1 MSKVVKVQD
10 GNYRIVTQLNGT
22 ITLDTGAQLG
32 SVIVTGD
39 LVVLGNTTTVDS
51 ETLTIK
57 DNIVYINVGETG
69 NGITLEKA
77 GLDIDR
83 GNRGVVSF
91 YYNENLSHIKNDG
104 TIGVGSFSL
113 IHSSGSEVNEISGLN
128 VGSLNTQ
135 VTGGWRDLTI
145 YTGPTAGG
153 GTISVS
159 GTPDYELRVTDD
171 DDIPNKK
178 FVNDYV
184 AAANGQ
190 ALVDNFYRF
199 NSATSTKY
207 NTGGRSYDTGAGDA
221 ASKIVFEVDGLTQG
235 QFDLTGFSVN
245 DITIKD
251 TAIKTSVSNAN
262 LELRPNGSGLVQIQ
276 SALALAD
283 IASDPSSTSGQNKL
297 YSKATQGPGGTGI
310 NFINSTTSGELISS
324 KKALLYALLF

>member
-113 IHSSGSEVNEISGLN
+113 IHSSGTEVNEISGLN

-135 VTGGWRDLTI
+135 VTGGWRDLII
-145 YTGPTAGG
+145 YTGPTVGG
-153 GTISVS
+153 GTLSVS

-178 FVNDYV
+178 FINDYV
-184 AAANGQ
+184 AASSGS
-190 ALVDNFYRF
+190 ALVDRFYRY
-199 NSATSTKY
+199 NSATSTAY
-207 NTGGRSYDTGAGDA
+207 NTGGRAYDTGAGDA
-221 ASKIVFEVDGLTQG
+221 ASKIVFEVDGQTQG

-245 DITIKD
+245 DITIND
-251 TAIKTSVSNAN
+251 TVISTTVSNAN

-276 SALALAD
+276 SAVALAD
-283 IASDPSSTSGQNKL
+283 LASNPSSTSGQNKL

-310 NFINSTTSGELISS
+310 NFINATTSGELISS

>member
-22 ITLDTGAQLG
+22 ITLDTGDQLG

-39 LVVLGNTTTVDS
+39 LIVLGNTTTVDS

-83 GNRGVVSF
+83 GNRGIVSF
-91 YYNENLSHIKNDG
+91 YYNENLSHIKHDG

-113 IHSSGSEVNEISGLN
+113 IHSSGNEVNELSGLN
-128 VGSLNTQ
+128 LGSLNTQ
-135 VTGGWRDLTI
+135 TTGGWRDLTI
-145 YTGPTAGG
+145 YTGPSVGG

-178 FVNDYV
+178 WVNDYI
-184 AAANGQ
+184 AASSGQ
-190 ALVDNFYRF
+190 ALVDRFYRF
-199 NSATSTKY
+199 DSGTLTSY

-221 ASKIVFEVDGLTQG
+221 VSKIVFEVDGLTQG

-245 DITIKD
+245 DITMKD

-262 LELRPNGSGLVQIQ
+262 LELRPNGSGAVQVE

-283 IASDPSSTSGQNKL
+283 LGSDPSSTSGQNKL

-310 NFINSTTSGELISS
+310 NFINATTSGELISS